1 MYSAGTPTSES
12 GKLKPNLVSSKVE
25 TDFLELCVDSSRH
38 AIPLHEGRQSRARLC
53 MKRLTNAISR
63 RRSEEPNRPEEPMAT
78 VAWASGRQKSR
89 SVSPPSRSKSGQE
102 AARLKQRVGSE
113 ERLTQLLHQTKQL
126 SLGKSSFV
134 KRLIRRASF
143 SEPEESVEHVEHEV
157 RPRVAQPPLS
167 SRPPVGGR
175 AS

>member
-1 MYSAGTPTSES
+1 
-12 GKLKPNLVSSKVE
+12 
-25 TDFLELCVDSSRH
+25 
-38 AIPLHEGRQSRARLC
+38 
-53 MKRLTNAISR
+53 
-63 RRSEEPNRPEEPMAT
+63 MAT

-89 SVSPPSRSKSGQE
+89 SVSPPSRGHKSGQE

-167 SRPPVGGR
+167 STGLRL
-175 AS
+175 AHLHTHYTCTCTYT

>member
-1 MYSAGTPTSES
+1 
-12 GKLKPNLVSSKVE
+12 
-25 TDFLELCVDSSRH
+25 
-38 AIPLHEGRQSRARLC
+38 

-63 RRSEEPNRPEEPMAT
+63 RRSEEPNRPVEPMAT
-78 VAWASGRQKSR
+78 VALASGRQKSR
-89 SVSPPSRSKSGQE
+89 SVSPPSNSHRSGQE

-167 SRPPVGGR
+167 SRPPVGSPAYALHTCTCTCDERR

>member
-1 MYSAGTPTSES
+1 
-12 GKLKPNLVSSKVE
+12 
-25 TDFLELCVDSSRH
+25 
-38 AIPLHEGRQSRARLC
+38 

-63 RRSEEPNRPEEPMAT
+63 RRSEEPNRPAT
-78 VAWASGRQKSR
+78 VACASGRQKSR
-89 SVSPPSRSKSGQE
+89 SVSPPSRSNSHKSGQE

-167 SRPPVGGR
+167 SRPPVGGLAHLHTHYYTCTCT

>member
-1 MYSAGTPTSES
+1 M
-12 GKLKPNLVSSKVE
+12 
-25 TDFLELCVDSSRH
+25 
-38 AIPLHEGRQSRARLC
+38 
-53 MKRLTNAISR
+53 
-63 RRSEEPNRPEEPMAT
+63 EPMAT
-78 VAWASGRQKSR
+78 VALASGRQKSR
-89 SVSPPSRSKSGQE
+89 SVSPPSNSHRSGQE

-167 SRPPVGGR
+167 SRPPVGSPACALHMHMHMSHVHVTKGAL